1 MEKLKS
7 ICNLS
12 NTKFISNISKFD
24 IVVLKEIKE
33 ICDDSYYNSGI
44 TYLSDDRYDILKDI
58 VIKKDKDYIDTVG
71 SKIRDDDNK
80 VKLPFWMGSIDK
92 IKHDNP
98 ALMERWLTKNKAD
111 EYIIED
117 KLDGISCLFIFENKD
132 IKLYTRGD
140 GIIGSDISYL
150 SKYFKNI
157 PKNLKED
164 IIIRG
169 EIILKNNIF
178 NKKYKKEFANPR
190 NMVSGIIGGK
200 KFKDC
205 LNDLDF
211 IAYEII
217 GESLSPGLQLKKLNY
232 LGFTT
237 VDHRKYKKID
247 IEILKEDLI
256 MRKNNSEYDID
267 GIVVQPN
274 TIYIRNING
283 NPKYVFAF
291 KMLLDENIVETE
303 VENVEWNISK
313 WGVLKPRIKIKE
325 INIGGVNI
333 NYTSGFNAK
342 FIYDNKINK
351 GSVLKITRSGDVIP
365 FIIEVVS
372 KSKIASM
379 PDINYKWNS
388 TNIDIIIDKNEEKDM
403 SEMNIKMISS
413 TFEKLNIKFVSEKTV
428 EKLYN
433 EGYNTFSKIVHMSK
447 EDLLKIKGIED
458 KLSTKIFDNIHESLK
473 KATIPL
479 LLGSSGVLGYG
490 IGIKKINSLFEGIP
504 NILDIYSII
513 DENELLEKIIEIDGF
528 SDKTA
533 KKIIENIENAN
544 KFIND
549 IKDFI
554 TIKENH
560 PIIKEDT
567 LKDCKICF
575 TGFRDKDLENLI
587 VNKSGKIVTTVTKNT
602 NILIVKNETDISS
615 KILDAKKLNIEILN
629 KESFIIKYINNE

>member
-12 NTKFISNISKFD
+12 NSKFTLNVSSFD
-24 IVVLKEIKE
+24 IDILKEIKE
-33 ICDDSYYNSGI
+33 ICDDSYYNSST
-44 TYLSDDRYDILKDI
+44 TYLSDDKYDILKDI
-58 VIKKDKDYIDTVG
+58 IIKKDKYYTDTVG
-71 SKIRDDDNK
+71 SKIRDEDNK

-92 IKHDNP
+92 IKDDNH
-98 ALMERWLTKNKAD
+98 ASLERWLTKNRAE
-111 EYIIED
+111 EYITED
-117 KLDGISCLFIFENKD
+117 KLDGISCLFIFSNRD

-140 GIIGSDISYL
+140 GIIGSNISHL

-164 IIIRG
+164 ITIRG
-169 EIILKNNIF
+169 EIILNKNIF
-178 NKKYKKEFANPR
+178 EKKYKEEFANPR

-217 GESLSPGLQLKKLNY
+217 GESLSPGLQIKKLKY

-237 VDHRKYKKID
+237 VDTRKYKKID

-256 MRKNNSEYDID
+256 VRKNISEYDID

-274 TIYIRNING
+274 SVYTRNISG
-283 NPKYVFAF
+283 NPKYAFAF
-291 KMLLDENIVETE
+291 KMMLDENIIQTE
-303 VENVEWNISK
+303 VENVEWNVSK

-342 FIYDNKINK
+342 FIKDNKINK
-351 GSVLKITRSGDVIP
+351 GSLLKITRSGDVIP

-372 KSKIASM
+372 KSEIASM
-379 PDINYKWNS
+379 PDIKYNWNS
-388 TNIDIIIDKNEEKDM
+388 TYIDITIDEDEEKEL

-413 TFEKLNIKFVSEKTV
+413 TFEKLNVKFVSEKTV

-433 EGYNTFSKIVHMSK
+433 EGYTSFSKIVHMSK

-479 LLGSSGVLGYG
+479 LIGSSGVLGYG
-490 IGIKKINSLFEGIP
+490 IGVKKINSLFEGIP
-504 NILDIYSII
+504 NILSICKEI
-513 DENELLEKIIEIDGF
+513 PKKELMEKIIEIDGF

-544 KFIND
+544 KFIDD
-549 IKDFI
+549 IKDLI
-554 TIKENH
+554 IINTE
-560 PIIKEDT
+560 PIIKEDN
-567 LKDCKICF
+567 LKDFKICF
-575 TGFRDKDLENLI
+575 TGFRDKELENVI

-602 NILIVKNETDISS
+602 NILIVKNESDISS
-615 KILDAKKLNIEILN
+615 KIIDAKKLNLEIMN
-629 KESFIIKYINNE
+629 KESFIHKYINYE